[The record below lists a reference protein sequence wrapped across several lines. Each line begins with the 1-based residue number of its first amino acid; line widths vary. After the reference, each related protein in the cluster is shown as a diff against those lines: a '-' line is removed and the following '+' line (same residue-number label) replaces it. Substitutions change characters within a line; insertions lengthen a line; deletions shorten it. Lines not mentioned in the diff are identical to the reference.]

1 VTLQQNNNTNL
12 CERFLSVVCCC
23 LYKGPGLKKSET
35 FVDAREKVEAEMD
48 LAEMI
53 QAVRMT
59 KFLRQLNEDKG
70 YFSPL
75 IAYSFR
81 YRVNAP
87 DFPQKEQDAKIISDN
102 SIADAL
108 TGSNEL

>member
-1 VTLQQNNNTNL
+1 V
-12 CERFLSVVCCC
+12 E
-23 LYKGPGLKKSET
+23 
-35 FVDAREKVEAEMD
+35 AREKVEAEMD

-59 KFLRQLNEDKG
+59 KFLRQLNDDKG
-70 YFSPL
+70 YFNPL

-87 DFPQKEQDAKIISDN
+87 GFPQKEQDAKMIADN
-102 SIADAL
+102 SVADAL
-108 TGSNEL
+108 TGSTELQKTLTHRINGSMVGRVETLV